1 MAITGKVDIERAI
14 RKLKASQRE
23 VYAATRRGMY
33 DIRKPVKQTLGG
45 QIKRNLNVR
54 RESFALAWGA
64 FVYARDKDRAPLT
77 IYRHKFPAL
86 DTHVKGASIGA
97 KGGALLIPIN
107 LKPGRRISEK
117 SLRNKIRQLRR
128 QGNAFTLQRGGKIL
142 LMAETI
148 PESRAILQPW
158 NVRIGA
164 QRFSKRNRT
173 PEIPIAVLI
182 PRVQLRKRLTFEP
195 TRGPLKQLLRGAVV
209 RQLNALRSKYG

>member
-1 MAITGKVDIERAI
+1 MKISGSVSADAAFK
-14 RKLKASQRE
+14 KLKATTRE
-23 VYAATRRGMY
+23 VFAATRRGMY
-33 DIRKPVKQTLGG
+33 DIRKPVKQVLAS
-45 QIKRNLNVR
+45 QMKRNLR
-54 RESFALAWGA
+54 IKRESFAMAWGA
-64 FVYARDKDRAPLT
+64 FVYAKDKDRAPLSL
-77 IYRHKFPAL
+77 YRHKFAAL

-128 QGNAFTLQRGGKIL
+128 QGNAFMLERKGKIL

-173 PEIPIAVLI
+173 PEIPIAVMV
-182 PRVQLRKRLTFEP
+182 PRVTLQKRLTFDP
-195 TRGPLKQLLRGAVV
+195 VRGPLKQLLRGAVIN
-209 RQLNALRSKYG
+209 QLQSLRSKYG